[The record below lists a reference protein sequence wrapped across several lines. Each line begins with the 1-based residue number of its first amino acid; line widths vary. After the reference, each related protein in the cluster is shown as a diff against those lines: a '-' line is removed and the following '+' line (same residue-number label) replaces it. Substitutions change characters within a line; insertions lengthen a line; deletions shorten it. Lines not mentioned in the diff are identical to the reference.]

1 LFETFFAASSTL
13 RETHQKNPHR
23 MDSRMNAPTFLTW
36 SEKDTTHSA
45 QWRSDQVL
53 PKTVVLAD
61 DTMTADTAYRLACA
75 GTGLLWRSD
84 FQNARQ
90 MLQALTR
97 RIDKPKKVRAK
108 KQDLEVPA
116 VPGAAFHTHR
126 QAQAQRTRILSQVLI
141 ELKGDYG
148 IDLRRAPDA
157 KQACMQAFG
166 PSDGQPS
173 VISLRSLQGVIGSF
187 EWRKN
192 GVEVPAMGEALR
204 VFPHYGVF
212 SPVRG
217 EYVELAAKAP
227 LPEAFQA
234 HPMAFDIGVG
244 TGVLT
249 AVMARRGA
257 THVIGTDLSER
268 ALACALDN
276 LQRLG
281 LQNQVSLQHTD
292 LFPEG
297 QAAVVVCNPPWL
309 PARPTTLL
317 EQAVYDEGNQM
328 LKGFLTGLPGH
339 LCAGGE
345 GWLILSD
352 LAEHLG
358 LRTREALLG
367 WIADAGLV
375 VLGRMDVKPVHAKSQ
390 DTTDPLHA
398 ARSAEVTSLWRLGK
412 AG

>member
-1 LFETFFAASSTL
+1 
-13 RETHQKNPHR
+13 
-23 MDSRMNAPTFLTW
+23 MNAPTLLTW
-36 SEKDTTHSA
+36 SEKDTPRSA
-45 QWRSDQVL
+45 LWRSDQVL

-97 RIDKPKKVRAK
+97 RIDKPKKARAK
-108 KQDLEVPA
+108 KQDPHAPVIA
-116 VPGAAFHTHR
+116 GAAFHTHR

-141 ELKGDYG
+141 ELNGDYG
-148 IDLRRAPDA
+148 IDLRRAPDVKA
-157 KQACMQAFG
+157 ACLQAFG
-166 PSDGQPS
+166 SANGQAS
-173 VISLRSLQGVIGSF
+173 VISLRSLQGVIGAF

-204 VFPHYGVF
+204 IYPHYGVF

-217 EYVELAAKAP
+217 EYVELVANAP
-227 LPEAFQA
+227 LPEALKT
-234 HPMAFDIGVG
+234 HSVAFDVGVG
-244 TGVLT
+244 TGVLS
-249 AVMARRGA
+249 AVLARRGA
-257 THVIGTDLSER
+257 AQVVGTDMSER

-281 LQNQVSLQHTD
+281 LQNQVQLQPAN

-297 QAAVVVCNPPWL
+297 RAAVVVCNPPWL

-317 EQAVYDEGNQM
+317 EQAVYDEGSQM
-328 LKGFLTGLPGH
+328 LKGFLAGLPAH
-339 LCAGGE
+339 LCEGGE

-367 WIADAGLV
+367 WIEEAGLQ
-375 VLGRMDVKPVHAKSQ
+375 VLGRLDVKPVHAKAQ
-390 DTTDPLHA
+390 DVTDPLHA
-398 ARSAEVTSLWRLGK
+398 ARSAEVTSLWRLGV
-412 AG
+412 AD

>member
-1 LFETFFAASSTL
+1 
-13 RETHQKNPHR
+13 
-23 MDSRMNAPTFLTW
+23 MNAPTLLTW
-36 SEKDTTHSA
+36 SEKDTPRSA
-45 QWRSDQVL
+45 LWRSDQVL

-108 KQDLEVPA
+108 KQDPNAPVI
-116 VPGAAFHTHR
+116 PGAVFHTHR

-141 ELKGDYG
+141 ELNGDYG

-157 KQACMQAFG
+157 KAACVQAFG
-166 PSDGQPS
+166 PTDGQAS
-173 VISLRSLQGVIGSF
+173 VVSLRSLQGVIGAF

-204 VFPHYGVF
+204 IYPHYGVF

-217 EYVELAAKAP
+217 EYVELVAKAP
-227 LPEAFQA
+227 MPEAFQA
-234 HPMAFDIGVG
+234 HPVAFDIGVG

-249 AVMARRGA
+249 AVLARRGA
-257 THVIGTDLSER
+257 THVVGTDMSER

-281 LQNQVSLQHTD
+281 LQNQVALQQTH

-297 QAAVVVCNPPWL
+297 QASVVVCNPPWL

-317 EQAVYDEGNQM
+317 EQAVYDEGSQM
-328 LKGFLTGLPGH
+328 LKGFLTGLPAH
-339 LCAGGE
+339 LCTGGE

-367 WIADAGLV
+367 WIADAGLE
-375 VLGRMDVKPVHAKSQ
+375 VLGRMDVKPVHAKAQ
-390 DTTDPLHA
+390 DASDPLHA
-398 ARSAEVTSLWRLGK
+398 ARSAEITSLWRLGV

>member
-1 LFETFFAASSTL
+1 
-13 RETHQKNPHR
+13 
-23 MDSRMNAPTFLTW
+23 MNAPTLLTW
-36 SEKDTTHSA
+36 SEKDTPRSA
-45 QWRSDQVL
+45 LWRSDQVL

-97 RIDKPKKVRAK
+97 RIDKPKKARAK
-108 KQDLEVPA
+108 KQDPHAPVIA
-116 VPGAAFHTHR
+116 GAAFHTHR

-141 ELKGDYG
+141 ELNGDYG
-148 IDLRRAPDA
+148 IDLRRAPDVKA
-157 KQACMQAFG
+157 ACLQAFG
-166 PSDGQPS
+166 SANGQAS
-173 VISLRSLQGVIGSF
+173 VISLRSLQGVIGAF

-204 VFPHYGVF
+204 IYPHYGVF

-217 EYVELAAKAP
+217 EYVELVANAP
-227 LPEAFQA
+227 LPEALKT
-234 HPMAFDIGVG
+234 HSVAFDIGVG
-244 TGVLT
+244 TGVLS
-249 AVMARRGA
+249 AVLARRGA
-257 THVIGTDLSER
+257 AQVVGTDMSER

-281 LQNQVSLQHTD
+281 LQNQVQLQPAN

-297 QAAVVVCNPPWL
+297 RAAVVVCNPPWL

-317 EQAVYDEGNQM
+317 EQAVYDEGSQM
-328 LKGFLTGLPGH
+328 LKGFLAGLPAH
-339 LCAGGE
+339 LCEGGE

-367 WIADAGLV
+367 WIAEAGLQ
-375 VLGRMDVKPVHAKSQ
+375 VLGRLDVKPVHAKAQ
-390 DTTDPLHA
+390 DVTDPLHA
-398 ARSAEVTSLWRLGK
+398 ARSAEVTSLWRLGV
-412 AG
+412 AD

>member
-1 LFETFFAASSTL
+1 
-13 RETHQKNPHR
+13 
-23 MDSRMNAPTFLTW
+23 MNAPTLLTW
-36 SEKDTTHSA
+36 SEKDTPRSA
-45 QWRSDQVL
+45 LWRSDQVL

-97 RIDKPKKVRAK
+97 RIDKPKKARAK
-108 KQDLEVPA
+108 KQDPHAPVIA
-116 VPGAAFHTHR
+116 GAAFHTHR

-141 ELKGDYG
+141 ELNGDYG
-148 IDLRRAPDA
+148 IDLRRAPDVKA
-157 KQACMQAFG
+157 ACLQAFG
-166 PSDGQPS
+166 SANGQAS
-173 VISLRSLQGVIGSF
+173 VISLRSLQGVIGAF

-204 VFPHYGVF
+204 IYPHYGVF

-217 EYVELAAKAP
+217 EYVELVANAP
-227 LPEAFQA
+227 LPEALKT
-234 HPMAFDIGVG
+234 HSVAFDIGVG
-244 TGVLT
+244 TGVLS
-249 AVMARRGA
+249 AVLARRGA
-257 THVIGTDLSER
+257 AQVVGTDMSER

-281 LQNQVSLQHTD
+281 LQNQVQLQQAD

-297 QAAVVVCNPPWL
+297 QAALVVCNPPWL

-317 EQAVYDEGNQM
+317 EQAVYDEGSQM
-328 LKGFLTGLPGH
+328 LKGFLTGLPAH

-367 WIADAGLV
+367 WIADAGLE
-375 VLGRMDVKPVHAKSQ
+375 VLGRMDVKPVHAKAQ
-390 DTTDPLHA
+390 DATDPLHA
-398 ARSAEVTSLWRLGK
+398 ARSAEITSLWRLGV
-412 AG
+412 AD

>member
-1 LFETFFAASSTL
+1 
-13 RETHQKNPHR
+13 
-23 MDSRMNAPTFLTW
+23 MNSPTFLNW
-36 SEKDTTHSA
+36 SEKDTPRSA
-45 QWRSDQVL
+45 LWRSDQVL

-97 RIDKPKKVRAK
+97 RIDKPKKARTK
-108 KQDLEVPA
+108 KQDPNATV

-141 ELKGDYG
+141 ELNGDYG
-148 IDLRRAPDA
+148 IDLRRAPDVKA
-157 KQACMQAFG
+157 ACLQAFG
-166 PSDGQPS
+166 SANGQTS
-173 VISLRSLQGVIGSF
+173 VISLRSLQGVIGAF

-192 GVEVPAMGEALR
+192 GVEVPAMGEALCIY
-204 VFPHYGVF
+204 PHYGVF

-217 EYVELAAKAP
+217 EYVELVAKAP
-227 LPEAFQA
+227 LPEALKT
-234 HPMAFDIGVG
+234 HPVAFDIGVG
-244 TGVLT
+244 TGVLS
-249 AVMARRGA
+249 AVLARRGA
-257 THVIGTDLSER
+257 EQVVGTDMSER

-281 LQNQVSLQHTD
+281 LQNQVQLLQTD
-292 LFPEG
+292 LFPPG

-309 PARPTTLL
+309 PARPTSLL
-317 EQAVYDEGNQM
+317 EQAVYDEGGQM
-328 LKGFLTGLPGH
+328 LQGFLKGLPAH
-339 LCAGGE
+339 LCEGGE

-358 LRTREALLG
+358 LRTREALTG
-367 WIADAGLV
+367 WIAEAGLQ
-375 VLGRMDVKPVHAKSQ
+375 VLGRTDVKPVHAKAQ
-390 DTTDPLHA
+390 DTTDPLHT
-398 ARSAEVTSLWRLGK
+398 ARSAEVTSLWRLCV
-412 AG
+412 AN

>member
-1 LFETFFAASSTL
+1 
-13 RETHQKNPHR
+13 
-23 MDSRMNAPTFLTW
+23 MNAPTLLTW
-36 SEKDTTHSA
+36 SEKDTPRSA
-45 QWRSDQVL
+45 LWRSDQVL

-90 MLQALTR
+90 MLQALAR

-108 KQDLEVPA
+108 KPDPIAQVIA
-116 VPGAAFHTHR
+116 GAAFHTHR

-141 ELKGDYG
+141 ELNGDYG
-148 IDLRRAPDA
+148 IALRRAPDV
-157 KQACMQAFG
+157 QAACLQAFG
-166 PSDGQPS
+166 SANGQAS
-173 VISLRSLQGVIGSF
+173 VISLRSLQGVIGAF

-204 VFPHYGVF
+204 IYPHYGVF

-217 EYVELAAKAP
+217 EYVELVAKAP
-227 LPEAFQA
+227 LPEALQTHA
-234 HPMAFDIGVG
+234 VAFDIGVG
-244 TGVLT
+244 TGVLS

-257 THVIGTDLSER
+257 AQVVGTDMSER

-281 LQNQVSLQHTD
+281 LQNQVKLVQTN

-297 QAAVVVCNPPWL
+297 RAALVVCNPPWL

-317 EQAVYDEGNQM
+317 EQAVYDEGSQM
-328 LKGFLTGLPGH
+328 LKGFLKGLPEH
-339 LCAGGE
+339 LYEGGE
-345 GWLILSD
+345 GWLVLSD

-367 WIADAGLV
+367 WIAEAGLQ
-375 VLGRMDVKPVHAKSQ
+375 VLGRMDVKPVHAKAQ
-390 DTTDPLHA
+390 DASDPLHA
-398 ARSAEVTSLWRLGK
+398 ARAAEVTSLWRLGV

>member
-1 LFETFFAASSTL
+1 MT
-13 RETHQKNPHR
+13 
-23 MDSRMNAPTFLTW
+23 APTFLTW
-36 SEKDTTHSA
+36 SEKDSPRSA
-45 QWRSDQVL
+45 LWRSDQVL

-97 RIDKPKKVRAK
+97 RIDKPKKVRVK
-108 KQDLEVPA
+108 KQDPDAPVI
-116 VPGAAFHTHR
+116 PGAAFHTHR

-141 ELKGDYG
+141 ELNGDYG
-148 IDLRRAPDA
+148 IDLRRAPDVKA
-157 KQACMQAFG
+157 ACMQAFG
-166 PSDGQPS
+166 AADGQPS
-173 VISLRSLQGVIGSF
+173 VISLRSLQGVIGAF

-192 GVEVPAMGEALR
+192 GVEVPAMGEALCIY
-204 VFPHYGVF
+204 PHYGVF

-217 EYVELAAKAP
+217 EYVELVANAP

-234 HPMAFDIGVG
+234 HPAAFDIGVG
-244 TGVLT
+244 TGVLS
-249 AVMARRGA
+249 AVLARRGA
-257 THVIGTDLSER
+257 THIIGTDLSER

-281 LQNQVSLQHTD
+281 LQNQVTLQHTD
-292 LFPEG
+292 VFPDG

-317 EQAVYDEGNQM
+317 EQAVYDEGSQM
-328 LKGFLTGLPGH
+328 LKGFLTGLPAH

-358 LRTREALLG
+358 LRTRDALLG
-367 WIADAGLV
+367 WITDAGLTV
-375 VLGRMDVKPVHAKSQ
+375 AGRMDVKPVHAKAQ
-390 DTTDPLHA
+390 DTTDPLHT
-398 ARSAEVTSLWRLGK
+398 ARSAEITSLWRLVV
-412 AG
+412 AD

>member
-1 LFETFFAASSTL
+1 
-13 RETHQKNPHR
+13 
-23 MDSRMNAPTFLTW
+23 LTW
-36 SEKDTTHSA
+36 SEKDANRSA
-45 QWRSDQVL
+45 IWRSDQVM
-53 PKTVVLAD
+53 PKQVVLAD

-97 RIDKPKKVRAK
+97 RIDKPKKVRVK
-108 KQDLEVPA
+108 KSNTQAPA
-116 VPGAAFHTHR
+116 LPGAAFHTHR

-141 ELKGDYG
+141 ELNSDYG

-157 KQACMQAFG
+157 KAACLQAFG
-166 PSDGQPS
+166 PANGQAS
-173 VISLRSLQGVIGSF
+173 VVSLRSLQGAIGAF

-204 VFPHYGVF
+204 IYPHYGVF

-217 EYVELAAKAP
+217 EYVELVAKARWP
-227 LPEAFQA
+227 PAMA
-234 HPMAFDIGVG
+234 THPVAFDIGVG
-244 TGVLT
+244 SGVLS
-249 AVMARRGA
+249 AVLSRRGA
-257 THVIGTDLSER
+257 AQVIGTDLSER

-281 LQNQVSLQHTD
+281 LQNQVQLVQTD

-317 EQAVYDEGNQM
+317 EQAVYDEGSQM
-328 LKGFLTGLPGH
+328 LKGFLTGLPAH
-339 LCAGGE
+339 LCDGGE

-358 LRTREALLG
+358 LRTRVALLG
-367 WIADAGLV
+367 WIADAGLQ
-375 VLGRMDVKPVHAKSQ
+375 VLDRLDVKPVHAKAQ
-390 DTTDPLHA
+390 DASDPLHA
-398 ARSAEVTSLWRLGK
+398 ARSAEVTSLWRLGVAA

>member
-1 LFETFFAASSTL
+1 
-13 RETHQKNPHR
+13 
-23 MDSRMNAPTFLTW
+23 MNAPTFLTW
-36 SEKDTTHSA
+36 SEKDTPRSA
-45 QWRSDQVL
+45 LWRSDQVL

-108 KQDLEVPA
+108 KQDPNAPVI
-116 VPGAAFHTHR
+116 PGAAFHTHR

-141 ELKGDYG
+141 ELNGDYG
-148 IDLRRAPDA
+148 IELRRAPDA
-157 KQACMQAFG
+157 KAACMQAFG
-166 PSDGQPS
+166 PADGQPS

-204 VFPHYGVF
+204 VYPHYGVF

-217 EYVELAAKAP
+217 EYVELVANAP
-227 LPEAFQA
+227 LPEAFRA
-234 HPMAFDIGVG
+234 NPVAFDIGVG

-257 THVIGTDLSER
+257 THVVGTDMSER

-281 LQNQVSLQHTD
+281 LQNQVTLQHTH

-317 EQAVYDEGNQM
+317 EQAVYDEGSQM
-328 LKGFLTGLPGH
+328 LKGFLTGLPAH

-367 WIADAGLV
+367 WIADAGLEV
-375 VLGRMDVKPVHAKSQ
+375 AGRMDVKPMHAKAQ
-390 DTTDPLHA
+390 DATDPLHA
-398 ARSAEVTSLWRLGK
+398 ARSAEVTSLWRLVV

>member
-1 LFETFFAASSTL
+1 
-13 RETHQKNPHR
+13 
-23 MDSRMNAPTFLTW
+23 MNAPTLLTW
-36 SEKDTTHSA
+36 SEKDTPRSA
-45 QWRSDQVL
+45 LWRSDQVL

-108 KQDLEVPA
+108 KQDPNAPVI
-116 VPGAAFHTHR
+116 PGAVFHTHR

-141 ELKGDYG
+141 ELNGDYG

-157 KQACMQAFG
+157 KAACVQAFG
-166 PSDGQPS
+166 PADGQAS
-173 VISLRSLQGVIGSF
+173 VVSLRSLQGVIGAF

-204 VFPHYGVF
+204 IYPHYGVF

-217 EYVELAAKAP
+217 EYVELVANAP
-227 LPEAFQA
+227 MPEAFQA
-234 HPMAFDIGVG
+234 HPVAFDIGVG

-249 AVMARRGA
+249 AVLARRGA
-257 THVIGTDLSER
+257 THVVGTDMSER

-281 LQNQVSLQHTD
+281 LQNQVVLQQTH
-292 LFPEG
+292 LFPDG
-297 QAAVVVCNPPWL
+297 QASVVVCNPPWL

-317 EQAVYDEGNQM
+317 EQAVYDEGSQM
-328 LKGFLTGLPGH
+328 LKGFLSGLPAQ
-339 LCAGGE
+339 LCTGGE

-367 WIADAGLV
+367 WIADAGLE
-375 VLGRMDVKPVHAKSQ
+375 VLGRMDVKPVHAKAQ
-390 DTTDPLHA
+390 DASDPLHA
-398 ARSAEVTSLWRLGK
+398 ARSAEVTSLWRLGV

>member
-1 LFETFFAASSTL
+1 
-13 RETHQKNPHR
+13 
-23 MDSRMNAPTFLTW
+23 MNAPLLLTW
-36 SEKDTTHSA
+36 SEKDTPRSA
-45 QWRSDQVL
+45 LWRSDQVL

-108 KQDLEVPA
+108 KPNPEATVI
-116 VPGAAFHTHR
+116 PGASFHAHR

-141 ELKGDYG
+141 ELNGDYG

-157 KQACMQAFG
+157 KAACMQAFG
-166 PSDGQPS
+166 PADGKAS
-173 VISLRSLQGVIGSF
+173 VVSLRSLQGVIGAF
-187 EWRKN
+187 EWRKK
-192 GVEVPAMGEALR
+192 GVEVPAMGEALCIY
-204 VFPHYGVF
+204 PHYGVF

-217 EYVELAAKAP
+217 EYVELVANAP
-227 LPEAFQA
+227 MPKAFQA
-234 HPMAFDIGVG
+234 HPVAFDIGVG

-249 AVMARRGA
+249 AVLARRGA
-257 THVIGTDLSER
+257 AQVVGTDLSER

-281 LQNQVSLQHTD
+281 LQNQVQLQQTH

-297 QAAVVVCNPPWL
+297 QAALVVCNPPWL
-309 PARPTTLL
+309 PARPTTSL
-317 EQAVYDEGNQM
+317 EQAVYDEGSQM
-328 LKGFLTGLPGH
+328 LKGFLAGLPAH
-339 LCAGGE
+339 LCTGGE

-367 WIADAGLV
+367 WIAEAGLE
-375 VLGRMDVKPVHAKSQ
+375 VLGRIDVKPVHAKAQ
-390 DTTDPLHA
+390 DASDPLHA
-398 ARSAEVTSLWRLGK
+398 ARSAEVTSLWRLGV

>member
-1 LFETFFAASSTL
+1 
-13 RETHQKNPHR
+13 
-23 MDSRMNAPTFLTW
+23 MNAQTSLTW
-36 SEKDTTHSA
+36 LENDSPRSA
-45 QWRSDQVL
+45 LWRSDQVL
-53 PKTVVLAD
+53 PKQVVLAD
-61 DTMTADTAYRLACA
+61 DTMTADTAFRLACA

-97 RIDKPKKVRAK
+97 RIDKPKKVRVK
-108 KQDLEVPA
+108 KQDPDLPVI
-116 VPGAAFHTHR
+116 PGAAFHTHR

-141 ELKGDYG
+141 ELNGDYG

-157 KQACMQAFG
+157 KQACVQAFG
-166 PSDGQPS
+166 PSDGQPC
-173 VISLRSLQGVIGSF
+173 VMSLRSLQGVIGSF

-217 EYVELAAKAP
+217 EYVELVAHAP

-234 HPMAFDIGVG
+234 HPVAFDIGVG

-257 THVIGTDLSER
+257 TQVIGTDLSER

-281 LQNQVSLQHTD
+281 LQNQVTLQHTD
-292 LFPEG
+292 LFPDG

-317 EQAVYDEGNQM
+317 EQAVYDEGSQM
-328 LKGFLTGLPGH
+328 LKGFLTGLPAH

-358 LRTREALLG
+358 LRTRDALLG
-367 WIADAGLV
+367 WIADAGLKV
-375 VLGRMDVKPVHAKSQ
+375 AGRMDVKPVHAKAQ

-398 ARSAEVTSLWRLGK
+398 ARSAEITSLWRLVV
-412 AG
+412 AD

>member
-1 LFETFFAASSTL
+1 
-13 RETHQKNPHR
+13 
-23 MDSRMNAPTFLTW
+23 MNAPTLLTW
-36 SEKDTTHSA
+36 SEKDVPRSA
-45 QWRSDQVL
+45 LWRSDQVL

-108 KQDLEVPA
+108 KPNPEAPVIA
-116 VPGAAFHTHR
+116 GASFHAHR

-141 ELKGDYG
+141 ELNGDYG

-157 KQACMQAFG
+157 KAACTQAFG
-166 PSDGQPS
+166 PADGKAS
-173 VISLRSLQGVIGSF
+173 VVSLRSLQGVIGAF
-187 EWRKN
+187 EWRKK
-192 GVEVPAMGEALR
+192 GVEVPAMGEALCIY
-204 VFPHYGVF
+204 PHYGVF

-217 EYVELAAKAP
+217 EYVELVANAP
-227 LPEAFQA
+227 MPEAFQA
-234 HPMAFDIGVG
+234 HPVAFDIGVG

-249 AVMARRGA
+249 AVLARRGA
-257 THVIGTDLSER
+257 AQVVGTDLSER

-281 LQNQVSLQHTD
+281 LQNQVQLQQTH

-297 QAAVVVCNPPWL
+297 QAALVVCNPPWL

-317 EQAVYDEGNQM
+317 EQAVYDEGSQM
-328 LKGFLTGLPGH
+328 LKGFLAGLPAH
-339 LCAGGE
+339 LCTGGE

-367 WIADAGLV
+367 WIAEAGLD
-375 VLGRMDVKPVHAKSQ
+375 VLGRIDVKPVHAKAQ
-390 DTTDPLHA
+390 DASDPLHA
-398 ARSAEVTSLWRLGK
+398 ARSAEVTSLWRLGV

>member
-1 LFETFFAASSTL
+1 
-13 RETHQKNPHR
+13 
-23 MDSRMNAPTFLTW
+23 MNAPTLLTW
-36 SEKDTTHSA
+36 SEKDTPRSA
-45 QWRSDQVL
+45 LWRSDQVL

-97 RIDKPKKVRAK
+97 RIDKPKKARAK
-108 KQDLEVPA
+108 KQDPHAPVIA
-116 VPGAAFHTHR
+116 GAAFHTHR

-141 ELKGDYG
+141 ELNGDYG
-148 IDLRRAPDA
+148 IDLRRAPDVKA
-157 KQACMQAFG
+157 ACLQAFG
-166 PSDGQPS
+166 SANGQAS
-173 VISLRSLQGVIGSF
+173 VISLRSLQGVIGAF

-192 GVEVPAMGEALR
+192 GVEVPSMGEALR
-204 VFPHYGVF
+204 IYPHYGVF

-217 EYVELAAKAP
+217 EYVELVANAP
-227 LPEAFQA
+227 LPEALKT
-234 HPMAFDIGVG
+234 HSVAFDVGVG
-244 TGVLT
+244 TGVLS
-249 AVMARRGA
+249 AVLARRGA
-257 THVIGTDLSER
+257 AQVVGTDMSER

-281 LQNQVSLQHTD
+281 LQNQVQLQPAN

-297 QAAVVVCNPPWL
+297 RAAVVVCNPPWL

-317 EQAVYDEGNQM
+317 EQAVYDEGSQM
-328 LKGFLTGLPGH
+328 LKGFLAGLPAH
-339 LCAGGE
+339 LCEGGE

-367 WIADAGLV
+367 WIAEAGLQ
-375 VLGRMDVKPVHAKSQ
+375 VLGRLDVKPVHAKTQ
-390 DTTDPLHA
+390 DVTDPLHA
-398 ARSAEVTSLWRLGK
+398 ARSAEVTSLWRLGVVD
-412 AG
+412 

>member
-1 LFETFFAASSTL
+1 VAICAKPTNE
-13 RETHQKNPHR
+13 HR
-23 MDSRMNAPTFLTW
+23 LDLRMNAPTFLTW
-36 SEKDTTHSA
+36 SEKDTPRSA
-45 QWRSDQVL
+45 LWRSDQVL

-97 RIDKPKKVRAK
+97 RIDKPKKPRIQ
-108 KQDLEVPA
+108 KQDPHAPVIA
-116 VPGAAFHTHR
+116 GAAFHTHR

-141 ELKGDYG
+141 ELNGDYG
-148 IDLRRAPDA
+148 IDLRRAPDVKA
-157 KQACMQAFG
+157 ACLQAFG
-166 PSDGQPS
+166 SAHGQAS
-173 VISLRSLQGVIGSF
+173 VISLRSLQGVIGAF

-204 VFPHYGVF
+204 IYPHYGVF

-217 EYVELAAKAP
+217 EYVELVANAP
-227 LPEAFQA
+227 LPEALKTHA
-234 HPMAFDIGVG
+234 VAFDIGVG
-244 TGVLT
+244 TGVLS
-249 AVMARRGA
+249 AVLARRSPA
-257 THVIGTDLSER
+257 QVVGTDMSER

-281 LQNQVSLQHTD
+281 LQNQVHLQSAN
-292 LFPEG
+292 LFPQG
-297 QAAVVVCNPPWL
+297 RAAVVVCNPPWL

-317 EQAVYDEGNQM
+317 EQAVYDEGSQM
-328 LKGFLTGLPGH
+328 LKGFLAGLPTH
-339 LCAGGE
+339 LCEGGE

-367 WIADAGLV
+367 WIAEAGLQ
-375 VLGRMDVKPVHAKSQ
+375 VLGRMDVKPVHAKTQ
-390 DTTDPLHA
+390 DVTDPLHT
-398 ARSAEVTSLWRLGK
+398 ARSAEVTSLWRLGVVD
-412 AG
+412 

>member
-1 LFETFFAASSTL
+1 
-13 RETHQKNPHR
+13 
-23 MDSRMNAPTFLTW
+23 MNAPAFLTW
-36 SEKDTTHSA
+36 TEKDTSRSA
-45 QWRSDQVL
+45 RWRSDQVL
-53 PKTVVLAD
+53 PKQVVLAD

-90 MLQALTR
+90 MLQALAR

-108 KQDLEVPA
+108 KQDPNAPVI
-116 VPGAAFHTHR
+116 PGATFHTHR

-157 KQACMQAFG
+157 KAACMQAFG
-166 PSDGQPS
+166 PADGQPS
-173 VISLRSLQGVIGSF
+173 VISLRSLQGIIGAF

-204 VFPHYGVF
+204 IYPHYGVF

-217 EYVELAAKAP
+217 EYVELVAHAP
-227 LPEAFQA
+227 LPKAFHA
-234 HPMAFDIGVG
+234 NPVAFDIGVG
-244 TGVLT
+244 TGVLA

-257 THVIGTDLSER
+257 TQVVGTDMSER

-281 LQNQVSLQHTD
+281 LQNQVSLQHTH

-317 EQAVYDEGNQM
+317 EHAVYDEGSQM
-328 LKGFLTGLPGH
+328 LKGFLTGLPAH
-339 LCAGGE
+339 LCSGGE

-367 WIADAGLV
+367 WIANAGLKV
-375 VLGRMDVKPVHAKSQ
+375 AGRMDVKPIHAKAQ
-390 DTTDPLHA
+390 DSTDPLHA
-398 ARSAEVTSLWRLGK
+398 ARSEEVTSLWRLVV
-412 AG
+412 AD

>member
-1 LFETFFAASSTL
+1 
-13 RETHQKNPHR
+13 
-23 MDSRMNAPTFLTW
+23 MNAPTLLTW
-36 SEKDTTHSA
+36 SEKDTPRSA
-45 QWRSDQVL
+45 LWRSDQVL

-108 KQDLEVPA
+108 KPNPEAPVIA
-116 VPGAAFHTHR
+116 GASFHAHR

-141 ELKGDYG
+141 ELNGDYG

-157 KQACMQAFG
+157 KAACVQAFG
-166 PSDGQPS
+166 PADGQAS
-173 VISLRSLQGVIGSF
+173 VVSLRSLQGVIGAF

-204 VFPHYGVF
+204 IYPHYGVF

-217 EYVELAAKAP
+217 EYVELVANAP
-227 LPEAFQA
+227 MPEAFQA
-234 HPMAFDIGVG
+234 HPVAFDIGVG

-249 AVMARRGA
+249 AVLARRGA
-257 THVIGTDLSER
+257 SHVVGTDMSER

-281 LQNQVSLQHTD
+281 LQNQVQLQQTH

-297 QAAVVVCNPPWL
+297 QAALVVCNPPWL

-317 EQAVYDEGNQM
+317 EQAVYDEGSQM
-328 LKGFLTGLPGH
+328 LKGFLAGLPAH
-339 LCAGGE
+339 LCTGGE

-367 WIADAGLV
+367 WIADAGLE
-375 VLGRMDVKPVHAKSQ
+375 VLGRMDVKPVHAKAQ
-390 DTTDPLHA
+390 DASDPLHA
-398 ARSAEVTSLWRLGK
+398 ARSAEVTSLWRLGV

>member
-1 LFETFFAASSTL
+1 
-13 RETHQKNPHR
+13 
-23 MDSRMNAPTFLTW
+23 MNAPTLLTW
-36 SEKDTTHSA
+36 SEKDVPRSA
-45 QWRSDQVL
+45 LWRSDQVL

-108 KQDLEVPA
+108 KPNPEAPVIA
-116 VPGAAFHTHR
+116 GASFHAHR

-141 ELKGDYG
+141 ELNGDYG

-157 KQACMQAFG
+157 KAACTQAFG
-166 PSDGQPS
+166 PADGKAS
-173 VISLRSLQGVIGSF
+173 VVSLRSLQGVIGAF
-187 EWRKN
+187 EWRKK
-192 GVEVPAMGEALR
+192 GVEVPAMGEALCIY
-204 VFPHYGVF
+204 PHYGVF

-217 EYVELAAKAP
+217 EYVELVANAP
-227 LPEAFQA
+227 MPEAFQA
-234 HPMAFDIGVG
+234 HPVAFDIGVG

-249 AVMARRGA
+249 AVLARRGA
-257 THVIGTDLSER
+257 AQVVGTDLSER

-281 LQNQVSLQHTD
+281 LQNQVQLQQTH

-297 QAAVVVCNPPWL
+297 QAALVVCNPPWL

-317 EQAVYDEGNQM
+317 EQAVYDEGSQM
-328 LKGFLTGLPGH
+328 LKGFLAGLPAH
-339 LCAGGE
+339 LCTGGE

-367 WIADAGLV
+367 WIAEAGLD
-375 VLGRMDVKPVHAKSQ
+375 VLGRIDVKPVHAKAQ
-390 DTTDPLHA
+390 DASDPLHA
-398 ARSAEVTSLWRLGK
+398 ARSAEVTSLWRLGVV
-412 AG
+412 G

>member
-1 LFETFFAASSTL
+1 
-13 RETHQKNPHR
+13 
-23 MDSRMNAPTFLTW
+23 M
-36 SEKDTTHSA
+36 
-45 QWRSDQVL
+45 
-53 PKTVVLAD
+53 
-61 DTMTADTAYRLACA
+61 
-75 GTGLLWRSD
+75 
-84 FQNARQ
+84 
-90 MLQALTR
+90 
-97 RIDKPKKVRAK
+97 
-108 KQDLEVPA
+108 
-116 VPGAAFHTHR
+116 
-126 QAQAQRTRILSQVLI
+126 
-141 ELKGDYG
+141 
-148 IDLRRAPDA
+148 
-157 KQACMQAFG
+157 
-166 PSDGQPS
+166 
-173 VISLRSLQGVIGSF
+173 SLRSLQGVIGAF

-217 EYVELAAKAP
+217 EYVELVAHAP

-234 HPMAFDIGVG
+234 HPVAFDIGVG

-249 AVMARRGA
+249 AVLARRGA
-257 THVIGTDLSER
+257 AQVIGTDLSER

-281 LQNQVSLQHTD
+281 LQNQVTLQHTD
-292 LFPEG
+292 VFPDG

-317 EQAVYDEGNQM
+317 EQAVYDEGSQM
-328 LKGFLTGLPGH
+328 LKGFLTGLPAH

-358 LRTREALLG
+358 LRTRDALLG
-367 WIADAGLV
+367 WITDAGLTV
-375 VLGRMDVKPVHAKSQ
+375 AGRMDVKPVHAKAQ

-398 ARSAEVTSLWRLGK
+398 ARSAEITSLWRLVV
-412 AG
+412 AD

>member
-1 LFETFFAASSTL
+1 MT
-13 RETHQKNPHR
+13 
-23 MDSRMNAPTFLTW
+23 APSLLTW
-36 SEKDTTHSA
+36 SEKDTSRRA
-45 QWRSDQVL
+45 IWRSEQVL
-53 PKTVVLAD
+53 PKQVVLAD
-61 DTMTADTAYRLACA
+61 DTMSADTAYRLACA

-108 KQDLEVPA
+108 KQSPDAPTM
-116 VPGAAFHTHR
+116 PGAAFHAHR

-141 ELKGDYG
+141 ELNGDYG
-148 IDLRRAPDA
+148 IDLRRAPDVKA
-157 KQACMQAFG
+157 ACMQVFG
-166 PSDGQPS
+166 MGKGEAS
-173 VISLRSLQGVIGSF
+173 VISLRSLQGVIGAF

-192 GVEVPAMGEALR
+192 GVEVTAMGEALCIY
-204 VFPHYGVF
+204 PHYGVF

-217 EYVELAAKAP
+217 EYVELVAKAP
-227 LPEAFQA
+227 LPEALKA
-234 HPMAFDIGVG
+234 HSVAFDIGVG
-244 TGVLT
+244 TGVLS
-249 AVMARRGA
+249 AVLARRGA
-257 THVIGTDLSER
+257 AQVVGTDMSER

-281 LQNQVSLQHTD
+281 LQNQVQLVQTN

-297 QAAVVVCNPPWL
+297 QAALVVCNPPWL
-309 PARPTTLL
+309 PARPTSLL
-317 EQAVYDEGNQM
+317 EQAVYDEGSQM
-328 LKGFLTGLPGH
+328 LQGFLKGLPAH
-339 LCAGGE
+339 LCEGGE

-358 LRTREALLG
+358 LRTRESLLG
-367 WIADAGLV
+367 WIADAGLEV
-375 VLGRMDVKPVHAKSQ
+375 MGRSDVKPMHAKAQ
-390 DTTDPLHA
+390 DTTDSLHA